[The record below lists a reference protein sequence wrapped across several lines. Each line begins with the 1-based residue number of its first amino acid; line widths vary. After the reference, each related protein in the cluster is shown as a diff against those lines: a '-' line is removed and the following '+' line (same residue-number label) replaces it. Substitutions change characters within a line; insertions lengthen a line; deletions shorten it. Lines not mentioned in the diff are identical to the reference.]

1 MADAC
6 YLGIDGGGSHTVA
19 LLADG
24 AGRILGRAEAGPANP
39 LTVGEAEAREALRA
53 AVRAAWASAGLAAR
67 PAEVACLGLAGTGRE
82 PERQAALRWAAE
94 EGLAARTLVVLDCD
108 LVLAAGTPEGWGL
121 ALIAGTGSIAWG
133 RDAQGRTAR
142 AGGWGYLLGDEG
154 SGYALGLEALR
165 AVARAADG
173 AGPAT
178 ALEAAIL
185 ARWGLAA
192 PQELIA
198 RVYRTPFPRPE
209 IAALASLVEEVAGRG
224 DPVAVQLVGEAGAAL
239 ARLLDAV
246 ARRLGLSPE
255 GPLPCALGGGLL
267 VRGRLVRE
275 EALRA
280 AAALGWKLEPVV
292 RVEEP
297 ALGALRL
304 ARGEAHYPP
313 VQSTWEY

>member
-1 MADAC
+1 MAETV

-19 LLADG
+19 LLADE
-24 AGRILGRAEAGPANP
+24 AGHILGRGEAGPANP
-39 LTVGEAEAREALRA
+39 LTVGEAEARQALRT
-53 AVRAAWASAGLAAR
+53 AVCAAWAAAGLNPR

-82 PERQAALRWAAE
+82 RERQEALRWAAE
-94 EGLAARTLVVLDCD
+94 DGLAARVLVVLDCD

-165 AVARAADG
+165 AIARAADG
-173 AGPAT
+173 AGPTT

-192 PQELIA
+192 PQDFIP

-209 IAALASLVEEVAGRG
+209 IAELAPLVEEVAARG
-224 DPVAVQLVGEAGAAL
+224 DPVAVRLVSEAGAAL
-239 ARLLDAV
+239 ARILDAV
-246 ARRLGLSPE
+246 ARRLDLSPE
-255 GPLPCALGGGLL
+255 RPLPCALGGGLL
-267 VRGRLVRE
+267 VRGLLVRE

-280 AAALGWKLEPVV
+280 ATALGWKLEPVV

-304 ARGEAHYPP
+304 ARGEVHFPP
-313 VQSTWEY
+313 VQGNRGY